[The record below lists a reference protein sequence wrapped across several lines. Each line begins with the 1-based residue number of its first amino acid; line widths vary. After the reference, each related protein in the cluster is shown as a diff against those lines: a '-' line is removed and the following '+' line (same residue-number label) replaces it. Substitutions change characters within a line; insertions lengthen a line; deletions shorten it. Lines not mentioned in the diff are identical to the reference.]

1 MQDGCAVVSVTV
13 IGTVVGAMVVVGA
26 AIEGAAIHVCEPHEP
41 QTDDAALDGRVC
53 DLELDPVVVP
63 SIVVGS
69 VVTNAVSGAQ
79 GPRDRT
85 DGHGEF
91 AQGEFKRY
99 PHVDVDARHG
109 DGSAGECDLCKRI
122 QEIMCMII
130 RELAKLGLELELT
143 YLHRAYADAV
153 GI

>member
-1 MQDGCAVVSVTV
+1 MSVTV

-26 AIEGAAIHVCEPHEP
+26 AIEGAVGRVCEPHEP

-53 DLELDPVVVP
+53 DFQLDPVVV
-63 SIVVGS
+63 SRAFVVVITS
-69 VVTNAVSGAQ
+69 VVTGVVSGAQ

-85 DGHGEF
+85 DGHGES

-130 RELAKLGLELELT
+130 RELAKLGLESELKLT
-143 YLHRAYADAV
+143 HLHWAYADTV

>member
-13 IGTVVGAMVVVGA
+13 VGIVIGSRWA
-26 AIEGAAIHVCEPHEP
+26 AAAIHVCEPHEP

-53 DLELDPVVVP
+53 DFQLDPAVVP
-63 SIVVGS
+63 SIVVVIAS
-69 VVTNAVSGAQ
+69 VVTGVVSGAQ

-85 DGHGEF
+85 DGHGEL

-130 RELAKLGLELELT
+130 RELAKLGLESELKLT
-143 YLHRAYADAV
+143 HLHWAYADTV